1 MLDIL
6 DDALQTSAR
15 SEKSTQDK
23 IDFLRDGIENA
34 LSLCSFGLSVET
46 EAQES
51 AGEDT
56 HVAHATQS
64 PEIAPDAAVFEDPA
78 SDDNNW
84 DNANGWFEDADD
96 HYETEPFEE
105 VESVATDANPAE
117 ARGQPLVPKKEE
129 DVTPSPVESP
139 SFTSSLFSE
148 TSLCSPTSF
157 VMKGMQKRLFGEI
170 ERAHSYYYLHPVKLA
185 DPPETLKPRSTCEFG
200 CPSGSSGGWVQKV
213 TSQISSRMKWFDE
226 ITYSLARA
234 RSGGGAEAGAE
245 LLNRKKMNSTIRKL
259 HLMAIQLHCLVSHL
273 YCVRGRAECKEGD
286 SLTAAL
292 NGSYFERRMTAYKSK
307 LKLDA
312 DLHGTPEELLRD
324 TFEFFPEF
332 LLCIEM
338 WGYDYRE
345 GTTGGSSGSG
355 DVNRIRKSVKA
366 LPLGFFERVES
377 AVFDYELDKN
387 GFLQTICEEL
397 LSIVCLWNDFVWS
410 DNLQTLP
417 VERIALFEAEMKKS
431 VAKILQT
438 YSLHL
443 MGSWAVRLMSNP
455 DELHGLRFT
464 QQNAYYAESS
474 KIRGL
479 ASSSNS
485 QAVGKSSAGAAQ
497 REEAG
502 GAGEDDDEAVAN
514 YWRFKTEV
522 KAGRLEIQD
531 NPSSELSYS
540 AFSVDAIEKWGK
552 EASAAHL
559 LKWSRVFQ
567 LRGEL
572 ETCGIVLNDLAES
585 VSLTELSS
593 ADACDVSSADP
604 VAAELLR
611 LVGKSRVVGADVAAM
626 SEAIALH
633 SASIQQKPHEAA
645 AEVPKGQLTE
655 PAVTEAEQEGDRTEE
670 PNGEPASPESV
681 DDKGASTIVSNSR
694 SDVKDLIQILASTRK
709 EVEEIFCARTRS
721 GRMRDKLQSQS
732 VQLAQ
737 QTIDLFHN
745 IASMRTA

>member
-1 MLDIL
+1 MLDVL
-6 DDALQTSAR
+6 DDALQKSAR

-23 IDFLRDGIENA
+23 IDYLRDGIESA
-34 LSLCSFGLSVET
+34 LSLCSFDLSVET
-46 EAQES
+46 EAQDS
-51 AGEDT
+51 AGEGNF
-56 HVAHATQS
+56 VPNATQS
-64 PEIAPDAAVFEDPA
+64 PEIAPDAAVFEDPL

-84 DNANGWFEDADD
+84 DNADGWFENTDD
-96 HYETEPFEE
+96 HYEMEPFEE
-105 VESVATDANPAE
+105 VETVATEEHPADD
-117 ARGQPLVPKKEE
+117 QDLPLVPKKEE
-129 DVTPSPVESP
+129 DATPSPIESL
-139 SFTSSLFSE
+139 SFASSLFNE

-185 DPPETLKPRSTCEFG
+185 DPETLKPGSTCEFG
-200 CPSGSSGGWVQKV
+200 CSGGSSGGWVQKV

-234 RSGGGAEAGAE
+234 RSGGAEAGAE

-345 GTTGGSSGSG
+345 GAGSSG

-417 VERIALFEAEMKKS
+417 VERIAVFEAEMKKS

-455 DELHGLRFT
+455 DELRGLRFT

-479 ASSSNS
+479 VSSNC
-485 QAVGKSSAGAAQ
+485 QGAGKSSTGP
-497 REEAG
+497 REET
-502 GAGEDDDEAVAN
+502 GAGEDDEEAVEN
-514 YWRFKTEV
+514 YWKLKT
-522 KAGRLEIQD
+522 KAGGLEVRD
-531 NPSSELSYS
+531 KLGELLAS
-540 AFSVDAIEKWGK
+540 ALSVDAIEKWEK
-552 EASAAHL
+552 ETAAAHL

-572 ETCGIVLNDLAES
+572 ETCGAV
-585 VSLTELSS
+585 LTELAKCISIDLLP
-593 ADACDVSSADP
+593 ADGNLNSADP
-604 VAAELLR
+604 FAAELFR
-611 LVGKSRVVGADVAAM
+611 LVGKSRLVGADVAAM

-633 SASIQQKPHEAA
+633 SASIQQPHEMKPLEAS
-645 AEVPKGQLTE
+645 EVQKDQLTE
-655 PAVTEAEQEGDRTEE
+655 LAAEEVSGTEE
-670 PNGEPASPESV
+670 PSGMPPVSGDGEKSV
-681 DDKGASTIVSNSR
+681 VSNN
-694 SDVKDLIQILASTRK
+694 SDVKDLVQILASTRK

-721 GRMRDKLQSQS
+721 GRMRDKLQAQS